1 MAATLLSGVARFTNG
16 PLCNVPGRPGNIDY
30 RTLQMPNAKLNE
42 RGSDHGNGFGFRC
55 RCKTLLHKPSDL
67 VGQIG
72 DGPAKR
78 RWGKQPIM
86 RDINSDC
93 RDSRFPHPGF
103 RPNDTVCAAIPARN
117 PGADSR
123 RGAARALPR
132 VLQVPARCMRN
143 AILWLQAA
151 ASAGSNGSML
161 AMAVVMRSRLS
172 ETTASVGSAYKAPES
187 AAAVGERFPVMC
199 QVVPSSV

>member
-1 MAATLLSGVARFTNG
+1 MAATLLSGGARFTNG

-86 RDINSDC
+86 PHNS
-93 RDSRFPHPGF
+93 
-103 RPNDTVCAAIPARN
+103 
-117 PGADSR
+117 ADFTGIER
-123 RGAARALPR
+123 RCHWTTHGVWWRA
-132 VLQVPARCMRN
+132 
-143 AILWLQAA
+143 
-151 ASAGSNGSML
+151 
-161 AMAVVMRSRLS
+161 
-172 ETTASVGSAYKAPES
+172 TASVHNTFRLNGAG
-187 AAAVGERFPVMC
+187 VG
-199 QVVPSSV
+199 